1 MHFYSWKKGLK
12 TGMYYLRTKPK
23 AQAIQ
28 FTVDQASL
36 KAANKV
42 AQGEADDEA
51 ALKKS
56 TAAAAA
62 AAEEE
67 PSTSLLPVQGEAEC
81 LMCGS

>member
-1 MHFYSWKKGLK
+1 
-12 TGMYYLRTKPK
+12 MYYLRTKPK

-56 TAAAAA
+56 TAEATAATAA
-62 AAEEE
+62 PAAEKA

>member
-1 MHFYSWKKGLK
+1 
-12 TGMYYLRTKPK
+12 MYYLRTKPK

-56 TAAAAA
+56 TAEATAAP
-62 AAEEE
+62 AAEKA